1 MGEWRVVNV
10 GNGCEAHVDGHA
22 ERMFELGQRAEV
34 RRRARRAG
42 DGAIRGSGGGGGGG
56 GGSGGG
62 SGGGTF
68 VRRPISLLERCG
80 RDTSLLEKPGN

>member
-1 MGEWRVVNV
+1 
-10 GNGCEAHVDGHA
+10 
-22 ERMFELGQRAEV
+22 MFELGQRAEV